1 MVEYIRPVRP
11 NAAPTKLIDSYY
23 RPLLDNR
30 ESQALSKLASAIGN
44 LRGPVQD
51 LANTA
56 VQARR
61 NQLQMMKM
69 EQNLQLQEQDNAFK
83 LYKMEQDFA
92 LTQARDNY
100 SDTIEAFN
108 AVNQDMSR
116 QIQLDQLRMEN
127 GLPVFG
133 TDAFV
138 GTGAGKVTMANEE
151 AIRNQPLNDN
161 LYGILSSA
169 AAQTGLEVQVFS
181 GGQPGIEEGGQR
193 TGSQRHDHGNATDV
207 YLIDQAT
214 GKIVPVDGSDPRAIK
229 FAQVAR
235 GLGIVA
241 IGGGEGYMGGNALH
255 LDTVGTS
262 KGGGNYWG
270 KKDSVPYSWIPD
282 LFASSMAD
290 NIKEYSAADSVQY
303 TMAMNA
309 KRTASLNQLLA
320 DRGISDENRAQ
331 LMESVNRDNAFALEQ
346 AMILADA
353 AERTGKMNQY
363 EASRD
368 LADQAFA
375 EIYELMDDEAL
386 LATPTDEFLDI
397 LSARFAEAGRAEDF
411 DPNIVASVNTAE
423 SLMQTSA
430 FSTFAKRR
438 GEAVAN
444 NYRAVQ
450 ASEAITNFN
459 EFRQRARGTINNS
472 TLAQVYREE
481 VAKTGLAPEEI
492 AATFVE
498 ATELAQR
505 KAGASGAT
513 AANINN
519 AQEMTAALD
528 GLFQAGAFD
537 NVALDMRDRISS
549 LVEADTKN
557 RADSTIRAF
566 INTVEELA
574 GNPNQQRQV
583 SYAFAEQLGFSYA
596 SMSPNDKAS
605 SVRALE
611 TAVTE
616 MNDAQ
621 TARGE
626 SPLTPISPTK
636 TVHSFSFVEQ
646 IGADGQTTMV
656 PRLTSRQEVIS
667 SSDKKELI
675 AKKQQAVLPQLT
687 EDLRSL
693 GSDDANTKSIAA
705 SNLQQALQLAQTN
718 GYATGLYGKLAD
730 ELIAGGDITP
740 GNIGPLVDLMT
751 ISTNSSFD
759 FAGSPLLVAI
769 GEVVG
774 YQGDRRAKIGQYLTS
789 YAPMLNV
796 ITDDHID
803 AAISAYSNLPLQ
815 AQREEGLKVLMAAMP
830 EIKGNPADIDAVI
843 AKHANANK
851 FRPFSINTPGDY
863 RSTSYQF
870 SQQTG
875 IDMVVTD
882 YTLPS
887 TKRHL
892 RDEFGMSQGEV
903 EKMVDY
909 GLQLKSL
916 MLQQSD
922 TAKLSNDGS
931 KKFEVFVSNDALYFS
946 LDGGGPAVVQ
956 TPSGDVVLPAM
967 TRSQGLDNL
976 ATTQV
981 QFFDSSTQ
989 SMGSMF
995 LLDQMG
1001 SGTFDKENVGGDLSL
1016 RVTYADGSEGVIGA
1030 SPDQLI
1036 PVGTKGNDFFD
1047 GRDVGGIVYGISLD
1061 GGGREIQS
1069 VAVSFDGQIGMQ
1081 PPGQVISSHS
1091 RLSMTTIHDAFN
1103 SNKIFRDFKELN

>member
-44 LRGPVQD
+44 LRGPIQD

-61 NQLQMMKM
+61 NELQTMKM
-69 EQNLQLQEQDNAFK
+69 EQSLQLQEQNNAFK

-108 AVNQDMSR
+108 AVNQDLSR

-127 GLPVFG
+127 GLPVYG

-151 AIRNQPLNDN
+151 AIRNQPLSDA

-169 AAQTGLEVQVFS
+169 AAQTGLEVQVSS
-181 GGQPGIEEGGQR
+181 GGQPSIEEGGQR
-193 TGSQRHDHGNATDV
+193 TGTQRHDNGNAADV

-214 GKIVPVDGSDPRAIK
+214 NKIIPVDGSDPRALK

-235 GLGIVA
+235 GLGIVG
-241 IGGGEGYMGGNALH
+241 IGGGAGYMGGNALH
-255 LDTVGTS
+255 VDIVGTS

-270 KKDSVPYSWIPD
+270 KKDSVPYSWIPE
-282 LFASSMAD
+282 LFTSSMAD
-290 NIKEYSAADSVQY
+290 NIKEYSAAESVQY
-303 TMAMNA
+303 TMGMNA
-309 KRTASLNQLLA
+309 KRTALLNQLLA
-320 DRGISDENRAQ
+320 DRGIGDENRAQ

-363 EASRD
+363 EAARD
-368 LADQAFA
+368 LVDQSFA

-386 LATPTDEFLDI
+386 LAMNTDEFLDT
-397 LSARFAEAGRAEDF
+397 LSTRFAEAGRAEDF

-430 FSTFAKRR
+430 FSMFAKRR

-450 ASEAITNFN
+450 ASEAIANFN
-459 EFRQRARGTINNS
+459 EFRQRARGPINDS

-498 ATELAQR
+498 ATELAQL

-513 AANINN
+513 AANIND

-528 GLFQAGAFD
+528 ALFQAGAFD
-537 NVALDMRDRISS
+537 NVDLDMRDRVSS

-557 RADSTIRAF
+557 RADNTIRSF
-566 INTVEELA
+566 NNTVAELA

-583 SYAFAEQLGFSYA
+583 SYAFAEEVGFSYEN
-596 SMSPNDKAS
+596 MSPKDKAS

-611 TAVTE
+611 TAVTA

-621 TARGE
+621 TARNE
-626 SPLTPISPTK
+626 SILHPLEPTQ
-636 TVHSFSFVEQ
+636 TVHRFEFVTQ
-646 IGADGQTTMV
+646 TGADGQPVMIPRITNTQV
-656 PRLTSRQEVIS
+656 PLSSAETKRLINIRQET
-667 SSDKKELI
+667 
-675 AKKQQAVLPQLT
+675 ALPVLT
-687 EDLRSL
+687 ESLRSL
-693 GSDDANTKSIAA
+693 GSDDRNTKMIAA
-705 SNLQQALQLAQTN
+705 ANLQQGLAMALTN
-718 GYATGLYGKLAD
+718 GYARGLHGKIAN
-730 ELIAGGDITP
+730 ELVAGGDITP
-740 GNIGPLVDLMT
+740 ENIGPLVELMT
-751 ISTNSSFD
+751 LSTNGTFD
-759 FAGSPLLVAI
+759 FAGSPLLMAI
-769 GEVVG
+769 SEVSG
-774 YQGDRRAKIGQYLTS
+774 YQIDRREKIGQYLTK
-789 YAPMLNV
+789 YAPMLDV

-803 AAISAYSNLPLQ
+803 AAMSAYGTLPLQ
-815 AQREEGLKVLMAAMP
+815 ARSEQALQSLLTALQ
-830 EIKGNPADIDAVI
+830 GNPADINAAI
-843 AKHANANK
+843 ANITSKANT
-851 FRPFSINTPGDY
+851 RPFFN
-863 RSTSYQF
+863 STTTDFRVRSYQF
-870 SQQTG
+870 SQEAG
-875 IDMVVTD
+875 INMNVTD
-882 YTLPS
+882 SALPQ
-887 TKRHL
+887 TRRHL
-892 RDEFGMSQGEV
+892 QAEFGMGRGEV
-903 EKMVDY
+903 DQMIKY
-909 GLQLKSL
+909 GLRLQSQ
-916 MLQQSD
+916 MLAGSD
-922 TAKLSNDGS
+922 SAKLSDAGS
-931 KKFEVFVSNDALYFS
+931 NEFNVFVGTDALYFS
-946 LDGGGPAVVQ
+946 LRDGEMPIVE
-956 TPSGDVVLPAM
+956 TPSGNVALTAM

-976 ATTQV
+976 ATTPV

-1001 SGTFDKENVGGDLSL
+1001 PGTFDKENVGGNLSL
-1016 RVTYADGSEGVIGA
+1016 RVTYADGSEAVIGA

-1036 PVGTKGNDFFD
+1036 PVGTQGNDFFD
-1047 GRDVGGIVYGISLD
+1047 GKDVGGIVYGISLD
-1061 GGGREIQS
+1061 GVGREIQS
-1069 VAVSFDGQIGMQ
+1069 VSVSFDGVIGMQ
-1081 PPGQVISSHS
+1081 PPEQVISSHS
-1091 RLSMTTIHDAFN
+1091 RLSMTTIHDAYN

>member
-44 LRGPVQD
+44 LRGPIQD

-69 EQNLQLQEQDNAFK
+69 EQDLQLQEQDNAFK

-100 SDTIEAFN
+100 SDTMEAFK
-108 AVNQDMSR
+108 AVNDDISR
-116 QIQLDQLRMEN
+116 QIQLDQLRMEQ
-127 GLPVFG
+127 GLPVYG

-138 GTGAGKVTMANEE
+138 GTSAGKVTMANEE
-151 AIRNQPLNDN
+151 AIRNKPLDDG

-169 AAQTGLEVQVFS
+169 AAQTGLEVRVFS
-181 GGQPGIEEGGQR
+181 GGQPGIDEGGQR
-193 TGSQRHDHGNATDV
+193 TGTQRHDHGSAADV
-207 YLIDQAT
+207 HLIDQAT
-214 GKIVPVDGSDPRAIK
+214 GQIIPVDGSDPRAIK

-235 GLGIVA
+235 GLGIVG

-270 KKDSVPYSWIPD
+270 KKGGTPYSWIPE
-282 LFASSMAD
+282 LFTSSMAD
-290 NIKEYSAADSVQY
+290 NIKEYAAADSVQY

-309 KRTASLNQLLA
+309 KRTSLLNQLLT
-320 DRGISDENRAQ
+320 DRGISEENRSRI
-331 LMESVNRDNAFALEQ
+331 MESVERDNAFAVEKS
-346 AMILADA
+346 MILAEGADRA
-353 AERTGKMNQY
+353 GQMAQY
-363 EASRD
+363 QASRD
-368 LADQAFA
+368 IADQSFA
-375 EIYELMDDEAL
+375 EIYEMMSDDAL
-386 LATPTDEFLDI
+386 LAMSTDDFLDN
-397 LSARFAEAGRAEDF
+397 LAGQFAEAGAKENF
-411 DPNIVASVNTAE
+411 DPNIIASVNTAE
-423 SLMQTSA
+423 ALMKTSA
-430 FSTFAKRR
+430 YSTFAKQR
-438 GEAVAN
+438 GEAFAN
-444 NYRAVQ
+444 NYRAVK
-450 ASEAITNFN
+450 ASGAIANLS
-459 EFRQRARGTINNS
+459 EFRQKARGTITTE

-498 ATELAQR
+498 NVEIAQLQAAS
-505 KAGASGAT
+505 AGAT
-513 AANINN
+513 IANIEN
-519 AQEMTAALD
+519 AKELTAALD
-528 GLFQAGAFD
+528 ELFQADAFAGVD
-537 NVALDMRDRISS
+537 EDMAKRIGG
-549 LVEADTKN
+549 LVEAEAAN
-557 RADSTIRAF
+557 RAD
-566 INTVEELA
+566 NTVKAFNLA
-574 GNPNQQRQV
+574 MQEVAQDPVQQQRLA
-583 SYAFAEQLGFSYA
+583 YDFAEKAQFAYP
-596 SMSPNDKAS
+596 SMSVEDRAS
-605 SVRALE
+605 VVRSLE
-611 TAVTE
+611 TAASDMNATITE
-616 MNDAQ
+616 QN
-621 TARGE
+621 E
-626 SPLTPISPTK
+626 SVLTPIRPTK

-646 IGADGQTTMV
+646 IGSDGQTTMI

-675 AKKQQAVLPQLT
+675 NKKQQAALPQLT
-687 EDLRSL
+687 EDLRNL

-705 SNLQQALQLAQTN
+705 SNLQQSLQLAQTN

-751 ISTNSSFD
+751 LSTNSSFD

>member
-44 LRGPVQD
+44 LRGPIQD

-69 EQNLQLQEQDNAFK
+69 EQDLQLQEQDNAFK

-100 SDTIEAFN
+100 SDTMEAFK
-108 AVNQDMSR
+108 AVNDDISR
-116 QIQLDQLRMEN
+116 QIQLDQLRMEQ
-127 GLPVFG
+127 GLPVYG

-138 GTGAGKVTMANEE
+138 GTSAGKVTMANEE
-151 AIRNQPLNDN
+151 AIRNKPLDDG

-169 AAQTGLEVQVFS
+169 AAQTGLEVRVFS
-181 GGQPGIEEGGQR
+181 GGQPGIDEGGQR
-193 TGSQRHDHGNATDV
+193 TGTQRHDHGSAADV
-207 YLIDQAT
+207 HLIDQAT
-214 GKIVPVDGSDPRAIK
+214 GQIIPVDGSDPRAIK

-235 GLGIVA
+235 GLGIVG

-270 KKDSVPYSWIPD
+270 KKGGTPYSWIPE
-282 LFASSMAD
+282 LFTSSMAD
-290 NIKEYSAADSVQY
+290 NIKEYAAADSVQY

-309 KRTASLNQLLA
+309 KRTSLLNQLLT
-320 DRGISDENRAQ
+320 DRGISEENRSRI
-331 LMESVNRDNAFALEQ
+331 MESVERDNAFAVEKS
-346 AMILADA
+346 MILAEGADRA
-353 AERTGKMNQY
+353 GQMAQY
-363 EASRD
+363 QASRD
-368 LADQAFA
+368 IADQSFA
-375 EIYELMDDEAL
+375 EIYEMMSDDAL
-386 LATPTDEFLDI
+386 LAMSTDDFLDN
-397 LSARFAEAGRAEDF
+397 LAGQFAEAGAKENF
-411 DPNIVASVNTAE
+411 DPNIIASVNTAE
-423 SLMQTSA
+423 ALMKTSA
-430 FSTFAKRR
+430 YSTFAKQR
-438 GEAVAN
+438 GEAFAN
-444 NYRAVQ
+444 NYRAVK
-450 ASEAITNFN
+450 ASGAIANLS
-459 EFRQRARGTINNS
+459 EFRQKARGTITTE

-498 ATELAQR
+498 NVEIAQLQAAS
-505 KAGASGAT
+505 AGAT
-513 AANINN
+513 IANIEN
-519 AQEMTAALD
+519 AKELTAALD
-528 GLFQAGAFD
+528 ELFQADAFAGVD
-537 NVALDMRDRISS
+537 EDMAKRIGG
-549 LVEADTKN
+549 LVEAEAAN
-557 RADSTIRAF
+557 RAD
-566 INTVEELA
+566 NTVKAFNLA
-574 GNPNQQRQV
+574 MQEVAQDPVQQQRLA
-583 SYAFAEQLGFSYA
+583 YDFAEKAQFAYP
-596 SMSPNDKAS
+596 SMSVEDRAS
-605 SVRALE
+605 VVRSLE
-611 TAVTE
+611 TAASDMNATITE
-616 MNDAQ
+616 QN
-621 TARGE
+621 E
-626 SPLTPISPTK
+626 SVLTPIRPTK

-646 IGADGQTTMV
+646 IGSDGQTTMI

-667 SSDKKELI
+667 SSEKKDLI
-675 AKKQQAVLPQLT
+675 NKKQQAALPQLT
-687 EDLRSL
+687 EDLRNL

-705 SNLQQALQLAQTN
+705 SNLQQSLQLAQTN

-751 ISTNSSFD
+751 LSTNSSFD
-759 FAGSPLLVAI
+759 FAGSALLVAI
-769 GEVVG
+769 GEVAG
-774 YQGDRRAKIGQYLTS
+774 YQGDRRAKIGQFLTKF
-789 YAPMLNV
+789 APQLDV

-803 AAISAYSNLPLQ
+803 AAMSPYRHLPLQ
-815 AQREEGLKVLMAAMP
+815 AQSQQALQSLLTALQ
-830 EIKGNPADIDAVI
+830 GNPADIDAAI
-843 AKHANANK
+843 AN
-851 FRPFSINTPGDY
+851 
-863 RSTSYQF
+863 STSKANTRSFFNSTTTDFRSRSFQF
-870 SQQTG
+870 SQEAG
-875 IDMVVTD
+875 INMNVTD
-882 YTLPS
+882 SALPQ

-892 RDEFGMSQGEV
+892 EAEFGMGRGEV
-903 EKMVDY
+903 ENMVKY
-909 GLQLKSL
+909 GLRLQSQ
-916 MLQQSD
+916 MLAGSD
-922 TAKLSNDGS
+922 SAKLSDAGS
-931 KKFEVFVSNDALYFS
+931 KDFNVFVAPDALYFGQ
-946 LDGGGPAVVQ
+946 LDGEMPIVE
-956 TPSGDVVLPAM
+956 TPSGNVALTAM

-1001 SGTFDKENVGGDLSL
+1001 SGTFDKENVGGNLSL

-1036 PVGTKGNDFFD
+1036 PVGTRENDFFD
-1047 GRDVGGIVYGISLD
+1047 GKDVGGIVYGISLD
-1061 GGGREIQS
+1061 VGGREIQS
-1069 VAVSFDGQIGMQ
+1069 VSVSFDGEIGMQ

-1091 RLSMTTIHDAFN
+1091 RLSMTTIHDAYN

>member
-193 TGSQRHDHGNATDV
+193 TGSQRHDHGNAADV

-270 KKDSVPYSWIPD
+270 KKGSVPYSWIPD

-611 TAVTE
+611 TAVTK

-718 GYATGLYGKLAD
+718 GYATGLYGKLAN

-759 FAGSPLLVAI
+759 FAESPLLVAI
-769 GEVVG
+769 GEVAG
-774 YQGDRRAKIGQYLTS
+774 YQVNRREKIGQFLTKF
-789 YAPMLNV
+789 APQLDV
-796 ITDDHID
+796 ITNDHID
-803 AAISAYSNLPLQ
+803 AAMNAYRHLPLHAQSQMGLQ
-815 AQREEGLKVLMAAMP
+815 AMLTALQ
-830 EIKGNPADIDAVI
+830 GNPADIDAAI
-843 AKHANANK
+843 AN
-851 FRPFSINTPGDY
+851 
-863 RSTSYQF
+863 STSKTTTSSFFGRAGNYDHTVNSTRF
-870 SQQTG
+870 AESLG
-875 IDMVVTD
+875 IRMDVNVT
-882 YTLPS
+882 TLPT
-887 TKRHL
+887 TKKHL
-892 RDEFGMSQGEV
+892 QSEFGVREGEV
-903 EKMVDY
+903 EDIVSY
-909 GLQLKSL
+909 GLDLFRD
-916 MLQQSD
+916 MHAASD
-922 TAKLSNDGS
+922 GAKLSGVGDTNYDVYVGT
-931 KKFEVFVSNDALYFS
+931 DALYFG
-946 LDGGGPAVVQ
+946 LRDGEMPIVE
-956 TPSGDVVLPAM
+956 TPSGNVALTAM

-976 ATTQV
+976 ATTRV

-989 SMGSMF
+989 TMGSMF

-1001 SGTFDKENVGGDLSL
+1001 SGTFDKENVGGNLSL

-1036 PVGTKGNDFFD
+1036 PVGTQGNDFFD